1 MDKILEH
8 KIYRNEILKFHCT
21 AEFCFKFKTWNFIAA
36 RRHRPKRQNF
46 SLEFSGRS
54 IDFLLKFHGEIAL

>member
-8 KIYRNEILKFHCT
+8 KIYRNEILKFHRA

-36 RRHRPKRQNF
+36 RRHKLKR
-46 SLEFSGRS
+46 
-54 IDFLLKFHGEIAL
+54 

>member
-8 KIYRNEILKFHCT
+8 KIYRNEILKFHRV

-36 RRHRPKRQNF
+36 RRHK
-46 SLEFSGRS
+46 
-54 IDFLLKFHGEIAL
+54 LKK

>member
-8 KIYRNEILKFHCT
+8 KIYRNEILKFHRA

-36 RRHRPKRQNF
+36 VRDGTIVGEKVNF
-46 SLEFSGRS
+46 NSSER
-54 IDFLLKFHGEIAL
+54 